1 MIRLSRQTDY
11 GIVLLSHLAST
22 DETRLNA
29 TALSQATLLPGP
41 MVAKILKQLVH
52 GGLLESHRGVN
63 GGYSLA
69 KAPADVTV
77 AQIIAAIDGPIAIT
91 DCVEESTDECSYEAT
106 CRVRGNWLRIN
117 EAVREA
123 LDAITLEEMARVE
136 PAPPGSLPDVLISLG
151 R

>member
-11 GIVLLSHLAST
+11 GIVLLCHLAST
-22 DETRLNA
+22 DVERLNA
-29 TALSQATLLPGP
+29 TELAQATLLPGP

-52 GGLLESHRGVN
+52 GGLLESHRGVR

-69 KAPADVTV
+69 KPPAEVTV
-77 AQIIAAIDGPIAIT
+77 AKIIAALDGPIAIT

-136 PAPPGSLPDVLISLG
+136 PAPPDAIGEVLISLG